1 MLTRRL
7 PGRCPGAPELG
18 RSRAK
23 ASIRGEAPEVQAILR
38 LHEAG
43 LRVDEVPVQMRARAS
58 GESKLQGRKGI
69 MVVLTIAG
77 TLLALERWRRR

>member
-1 MLTRRL
+1 
-7 PGRCPGAPELG
+7 
-18 RSRAK
+18 
-23 ASIRGEAPEVQAILR
+23 VQAILR

-43 LRVDEVPVQMRARAS
+43 LRVDEVPVEMRARAS
-58 GESKLQGRKGI
+58 GESKLQGKKAI